1 MDFICEL
8 AEVKFKPRRQHVVPC
23 QSPIQVLAR
32 RTELNFAHRK
42 DRRTYGILIM
52 DWYLK
57 IQLVKMFTFCFP
69 FSSFSLLCVVRP
81 NSEQS
86 TA

>member
-57 IQLVKMFTFCFP
+57 IQLVNCLPFAFQFRLFPCF
-69 FSSFSLLCVVRP
+69 
-81 NSEQS
+81 
-86 TA
+86 A